1 MKNANL
7 EAIWNEYEHA
17 ICAFLRS
24 KVSNEDDI
32 DDLKQEIL
40 LKTYQNLKAIQDDS
54 SVKSWLFQIAN
65 NTIIDFYR
73 KRARNQRDNH
83 LIADDLWFESQE
95 ANLKQELSKCIT
107 PFLRALPEEQAE
119 LLALVELDGMSQK
132 KLAEEKALSYSTLK
146 SRVQKSRTELKKLFE
161 ECCHFSFDQQGR
173 VTDYHQKD
181 AGCDRC

>member
-7 EAIWNEYEHA
+7 ETIWNEYEHA
-17 ICAFLRS
+17 IHAFLRS
-24 KVSNEDDI
+24 KVSNEDDVE
-32 DDLKQEIL
+32 DLKQEIL
-40 LKTYQNLKAIQDDS
+40 LKTYQNLKAIRDDS

-83 LIADDLWFESQE
+83 LIAEDLWFESQE
-95 ANLKQELSKCIT
+95 ANLKQELSKCIA
-107 PFLRALPEEQAE
+107 PFIKALPEEQSQ
-119 LLALVELDGMSQK
+119 LLASIELEGMSQK
-132 KLAEEKALSYSTLK
+132 TLAEEQGISYSTLK
-146 SRVQKSRTELKKLFE
+146 SRVQKGRVELKKLFE

-173 VTDYHQKD
+173 VTDYHQKN